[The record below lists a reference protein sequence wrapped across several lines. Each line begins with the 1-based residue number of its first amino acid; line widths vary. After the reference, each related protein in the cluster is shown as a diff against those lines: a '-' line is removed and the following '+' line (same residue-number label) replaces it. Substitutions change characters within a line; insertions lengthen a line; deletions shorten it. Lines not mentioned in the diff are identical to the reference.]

1 MPTHIVRKARTR
13 VRIWETGAESPRKS
27 TYHEMEMVSDKV
39 ILIDVAERTIVVTIE
54 QNETSQDVSIQWDMI
69 GHRSR
74 T

>member
-1 MPTHIVRKARTR
+1 
-13 VRIWETGAESPRKS
+13 
-27 TYHEMEMVSDKV
+27 MEMVSDKV